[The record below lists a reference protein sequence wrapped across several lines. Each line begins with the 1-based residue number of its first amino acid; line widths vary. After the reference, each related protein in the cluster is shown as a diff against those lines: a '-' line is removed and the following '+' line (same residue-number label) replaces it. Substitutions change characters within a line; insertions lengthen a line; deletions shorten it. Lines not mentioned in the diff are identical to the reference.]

1 MIQFAIGKP
10 DRFWSFSIVG
20 ILCIQLFFFSPNSS
34 ALTGHILQTS
44 PLRLRTQDFS
54 TKGRVSYQRSCTRK
68 NERRIL
74 ALQRSPHPS
83 SVGLFAATDTDG
95 PASTPSSLSTAAP
108 AVTVEGLSCTHNGGE
123 TWQLKDVDLNLQR
136 GAKAALIGRNGT
148 GKSTFLKILHESYLT
163 TNDLESSYASSTD
176 YKYTGKV
183 QVPKTIRLSMV
194 DQEPPLPVDV
204 TVGDA
209 ILGITKSNISL
220 GLSSI
225 NSNSKSLMDVV
236 RYYRVVAQLAESDSN
251 FDPELFVKA
260 SADMDYLGG
269 WDVLTKAEEIA
280 TKLKVRH
287 LQDQPLTSLSGGERK
302 RVALCAA
309 LVEEPDVLLLD
320 EPTNFLS
327 LAGVEW
333 LADLL
338 TDKNNNPKLTI
349 IMVTHDRAF
358 LEEVCDQIIELDRG
372 SLYVHPGSYS
382 SYLLAK
388 EERLAAE
395 DAAIANAKS
404 KYRVE
409 IEWMRKQPQARQSK
423 SKARI
428 DAFYKLEKSTKPRPR
443 DPNLDLVQISNGDT
457 RRIGTKTVS
466 MKGVTLTFPG
476 EPDGGEMVERVMLDD
491 FSYDFCNGDRICL
504 AGANGVGKTTFAKL
518 LTGELEPN
526 LGEVVVGETV
536 VFGVYDQ
543 LGLKFDETA
552 EQQTVLE
559 YVVDQIQSND
569 AQSMGETP
577 NEARELLRQFEFP
590 RSRWQERVSVLSGG
604 ERRRLQILSVL
615 SVKPNFLVLDEPSVD
630 CDLDT
635 LSALESYLEQFKGVL
650 LVISHDRSFADKVTD
665 HLFVFEGDGVIKDF
679 QGSLSEYGSCLVELE
694 NQKIQDFVSGDPN
707 ESSSTNT
714 KEKDYKEDRE
724 KRNEVRNFIRQTKK
738 EMNQIERSLEKQKS
752 KAADVQSEIDGT
764 SSDAGW
770 TVLAELTDKLNSI
783 NDDIDEKEMRWL
795 DLGEK
800 LEEME
805 SDEGT

>member
-1 MIQFAIGKP
+1 M
-10 DRFWSFSIVG
+10 
-20 ILCIQLFFFSPNSS
+20 
-34 ALTGHILQTS
+34 
-44 PLRLRTQDFS
+44 
-54 TKGRVSYQRSCTRK
+54 
-68 NERRIL
+68 
-74 ALQRSPHPS
+74 
-83 SVGLFAATDTDG
+83 
-95 PASTPSSLSTAAP
+95 
-108 AVTVEGLSCTHNGGE
+108 
-123 TWQLKDVDLNLQR
+123 
-136 GAKAALIGRNGT
+136 IGRNGT

-163 TNDLESSYASSTD
+163 TNGLESSYSSSTN

-183 QVPKTIRLSMV
+183 QVPKTIRISMV
-194 DQEPPLPVDV
+194 DQEPPLPIDV
-204 TVGDA
+204 TVGDS
-209 ILGITKSNISL
+209 ILGITKSICSL
-220 GLSSI
+220 EALS
-225 NSNSKSLMDVV
+225 NDNNNKSLMDVV
-236 RYYRVVAQLAESDSN
+236 RRYRVVAQQAENDSN
-251 FDPELFVKA
+251 YDPELFVKA
-260 SADMDYLGG
+260 SADMDYMGG

-280 TKLKVRH
+280 TKLKVHH
-287 LQDQPLTSLSGGERK
+287 LQDQPLSNLSGGERK

-338 TDKNNNPKLTI
+338 TDRNNNPKLTI
-349 IMVTHDRAF
+349 LMVTHDRAF
-358 LEEVCDQIIELDRG
+358 LEQVCDQIVELDRG
-372 SLYVHPGSYS
+372 SLYEHPGSYS
-382 SYLLAK
+382 AYLQGK

-395 DAAIANAKS
+395 DAAIASAKT

-409 IEWMRKQPQARQSK
+409 LEWMRRQPQARQSK
-423 SKARI
+423 SKSRI
-428 DAFYKLEKSTKPRPR
+428 DAFYKLEKSTKPRPH

-466 MKGVTLTFPG
+466 MKGVTLTFTGKNDDG
-476 EPDGGEMVERVMLDD
+476 EDVERVMLED

-504 AGANGVGKTTFAKL
+504 AGANGVGKTTFTKL
-518 LTGELEPN
+518 ITGELQPN
-526 LGEVVVGETV
+526 EGEVVVGETV
-536 VFGVYDQ
+536 VLGVYDQ

-559 YVVDQIQSND
+559 YVVDQVQTND
-569 AQSMGETP
+569 AKSMGETP

-635 LSALESYLEQFKGVL
+635 LSALENYLEQFKGVL

-665 HLFVFEGDGVIKDF
+665 HIFVFEGDGVIKDF
-679 QGSLSEYGSCLVELE
+679 QGTLSEYGSCLVELE
-694 NQKIQDFVSGDPN
+694 NQKIQDSLSGDSD
-707 ESSSTNT
+707 ESGSTST
-714 KEKDYKEDRE
+714 KENYKEDRA

-738 EMNQIERSLEKQKS
+738 EMTNIERSLEKLKP
-752 KAADVQSEIDGT
+752 KAVDVQSEMDST

-770 TVLAELTDKLNSI
+770 TVLVELTDKLNAI
-783 NDDIDEKEMRWL
+783 NEEIDEKEMRWL
-795 DLGEK
+795 ELGEK

-805 SDEGT
+805 YVEDA